1 MSYESNSW
9 KQGFMFSQPP
19 KKTTNVLCIN
29 LVLLEHLQFHIHQL
43 LGGSLLLTHGEVM
56 VAFQQ
61 HWKQKSFITIFHH
74 RITCFQPIKEKT
86 NLRILNLWSNIKN
99 NMI

>member
-74 RITCFQPIKEKT
+74 RNSLFST
-86 NLRILNLWSNIKN
+86 NKRKNQLKNLKSLV
-99 NMI
+99 

>member
-1 MSYESNSW
+1 MCQNKNLHYLANL
-9 KQGFMFSQPP
+9 SQFQ
-19 KKTTNVLCIN
+19 I
-29 LVLLEHLQFHIHQL
+29 
-43 LGGSLLLTHGEVM
+43 LTHGEVM

-74 RITCFQPIKEKT
+74 RIACFQPIKEKT
-86 NLRILNLWSNIKN
+86 NLKILNLWFNIRN